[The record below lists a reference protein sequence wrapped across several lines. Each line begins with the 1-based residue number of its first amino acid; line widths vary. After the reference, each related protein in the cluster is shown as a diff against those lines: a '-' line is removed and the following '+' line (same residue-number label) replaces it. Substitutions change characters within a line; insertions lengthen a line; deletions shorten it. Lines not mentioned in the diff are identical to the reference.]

1 MSTKILIRIA
11 AAIMLLHSF
20 GHTFG
25 LLTWQDPN
33 GDIPYDVVQKMQT
46 VQFSFM
52 GKDGSTMAD
61 FYSGASYCGT
71 LLLLLIAV
79 LLWTLSDRNDKS
91 AIKQL
96 WIISTAIVFLG
107 IIELI
112 YFFPFAVSFCV
123 VAAVLLF
130 FSLFKLINQCSK

>member
-1 MSTKILIRIA
+1 
-11 AAIMLLHSF
+11 MLLHSF

-33 GDIPYDVVQKMQT
+33 GDIPIEVVQKMQN
-46 VQFSFM
+46 VKFSFM

-71 LLLLLIAV
+71 LLLLLIAAI
-79 LLWTLSDRNDKS
+79 LWTLSDRKDQLVV
-91 AIKQL
+91 KQL
-96 WIISTAIVFLG
+96 WIIASAIVLLG
-107 IIELI
+107 IVEAI

-123 VAAVLLF
+123 ISAT
-130 FSLFKLINQCSK
+130 LIFIALYKISTDGNIG